1 MRICPRTFSL
11 MAVLALVAPVSVRAQ
26 GPDGPHH
33 PEGGPPPGAMFDFLG
48 VREAHE
54 GKVVKGMPYK
64 ADAVTEIAQSLADG
78 NRIVRKTT
86 SSVSRDSEGRT
97 RRETNL
103 AALGPLAPHDA
114 PRLVFIHDPVAG
126 TSYVLEPDSRTARKL
141 AWPGKGGKPGL
152 RREGPASDGGPGA
165 GVRFRGR
172 PHEMGEGKWER
183 QTENLGSQSL
193 EGVEATGTRTTVTI
207 PAGAIGNEKAIAIV
221 SERWFSPELQVVLM
235 STHRDPRFGETT
247 YRLTGITRGEPE
259 RSLFEVPSD
268 YTVREGPPETMR
280 FRQGPGPE
288 ARP

>member
-97 RRETNL
+97 RREANL

-114 PRLVFIHDPVAG
+114 PRLVLIQAPVTG
-126 TSYVLEPDSRTARKL
+126 TTSRPA
-141 AWPGKGGKPGL
+141 
-152 RREGPASDGGPGA
+152 PAS
-165 GVRFRGR
+165 
-172 PHEMGEGKWER
+172 
-183 QTENLGSQSL
+183 
-193 EGVEATGTRTTVTI
+193 
-207 PAGAIGNEKAIAIV
+207 
-221 SERWFSPELQVVLM
+221 
-235 STHRDPRFGETT
+235 
-247 YRLTGITRGEPE
+247 
-259 RSLFEVPSD
+259 
-268 YTVREGPPETMR
+268 
-280 FRQGPGPE
+280 
-288 ARP
+288 